1 MVLGLLACMLVGA
14 HVPAMGSVH
23 IEPDTLK
30 PYKVRH
36 AEPIFIDLIRD
47 LGAHKGERE
56 WNVGFGA
63 HDKRKHTEYELLVEY
78 EWAVID
84 RLGLEIEVP
93 VTLRGPGAKDPKEG
107 ERGSRVESLKLA
119 AQYTFLVSEKT
130 QTSLALGY
138 IHELEFSDFKNFGRP
153 VFYGNLYNPFF
164 VAAQRI
170 GQDFHSLIYTGPR
183 IQQPFAENAV
193 DVGFEMHSNLHYMFP
208 RSRHFVG
215 VEVNKYYENHSWDIT
230 FRPQVRIAIGDHLL
244 VGVLMGIPTDLKND
258 GYSVFT
264 RIIWEPRDRR

>member
-1 MVLGLLACMLVGA
+1 MLACMLVGA